1 MAKMMKL
8 ADKDV
13 KTAIINSL
21 HMFKKVEKKTRTWW
35 GKKWKIQKKDPNGV
49 CRDLKHILP
58 KVKYITSGIKSISD
72 TSKVKINEFKGTS
85 IVATQSTHKAT
96 K

>member
-1 MAKMMKL
+1 ME
-8 ADKDV
+8 D
-13 KTAIINSL
+13 T
-21 HMFKKVEKKTRTWW
+21 
-35 GKKWKIQKKDPNGV
+35 KKDPNGV

-85 IVATQSTHKAT
+85 IVATQSTQKIRLQ
-96 K
+96 KLQSIDKLCNNIKQ